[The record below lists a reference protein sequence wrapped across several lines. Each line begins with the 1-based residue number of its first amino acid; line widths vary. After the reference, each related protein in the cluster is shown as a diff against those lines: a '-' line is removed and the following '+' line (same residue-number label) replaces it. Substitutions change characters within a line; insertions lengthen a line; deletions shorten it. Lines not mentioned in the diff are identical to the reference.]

1 MGKPINTGTLI
12 MIAAWKAFLV
22 ETGANIENNMVIHFG
37 HPEQELQ
44 EVAGGHIL
52 CDLSHIG
59 LIKASG
65 EDVADFLQ
73 SQFSNDIAHVSEN
86 HSQLSAYCNPK
97 GRMLANFRLFKR
109 QDDYYLRLP
118 SEMIEVTVQRLRMYI
133 LRSRVE
139 LSVASNNRVG
149 IGYCGPNA
157 SIKLQHQIGRIPQ
170 KVDDCIITED
180 IEILRIPGPDA
191 RFEIYGTIKAIQPL
205 WEQLSVAGA
214 TPAGST
220 QWSLLDILS
229 GIPTVLPQTR
239 EAFIPQMANMDLI
252 HGLSFKKG
260 CYPGQEIVARMR
272 YLGTLKRRMYR
283 LHLDTETAPQP
294 GEEIFIKD
302 TDRRQPIGKIVDAQ
316 RSTGGGSE
324 ALAILQ
330 INEAQNAVLQ
340 LGSQQQVN
348 IKLGTLPYA
357 LDTA

>member
-1 MGKPINTGTLI
+1 

-22 ETGANIENNMVIHFG
+22 ETGAKVKNNIVTHYG

-73 SQFSNDIAHVSEN
+73 GQFSNDIAHVSEN
-86 HSQLSAYCNPK
+86 HSQLSTYCNPK
-97 GRMLANFRLFKR
+97 GRMLASFRLFKR
-109 QDDYYLRLP
+109 GHDYYLRLP
-118 SEMIEVTVQRLRMYI
+118 GEMIESTLQRLRMYI

-139 LSVASNNRVG
+139 LSDASNTRVN
-149 IGYCGPNA
+149 IGYYGPDA
-157 SIKLQHQIGRIPQ
+157 SKNLQAQIGRIPQ
-170 KVDDCIITED
+170 EVDDCVFTED
-180 IEILRIPGPDA
+180 LEVIRVPGPNA
-191 RFEIYGTIKAIQPL
+191 RFEIYGTLEKIQPL
-205 WEQLSVAGA
+205 WKQLINSV
-214 TPAGST
+214 TPAGAA

-239 EAFIPQMANMDLI
+239 EAFIPQMANIDLI
-252 HGLSFKKG
+252 HGLSFRKG

-294 GEEIFIKD
+294 GDEIFIKD

-316 RSTGGGSE
+316 RYPGGGSE
-324 ALAILQ
+324 ALAVLQ

-340 LGSQQQVN
+340 LGSQHEVN
-348 IKLGTLPYA
+348 ITLGALPYA